1 MNFQDRAIAEI
12 QKYFPV
18 VDVRNQTQDG
28 DSLGLAPAQIKPEG
42 YEYIRKV
49 SVGNG
54 DTPSDDAIYGL
65 WPLKHYREPDHIT
78 VSAAFSSIDEA
89 FIEIKLWYKS

>member
-1 MNFQDRAIAEI
+1 MTEFYDKAITEI
-12 QKYFPV
+12 KRYFPNV
-18 VDVRNQTQDG
+18 EVLNRTQDSG
-28 DSLGLAPAQIKPEG
+28 GFGLAEIKPEG

-54 DTPSDDAIYGL
+54 DTPSADAIHGL
-65 WPLKHYREPDHIT
+65 RPLKHYREPDHIT